1 MTTRRPLHFRPRRA
15 VAGGYV
21 LLEIII
27 ALTVFAVAV
36 GGLTSVLHASLDSA
50 NALRRSAA
58 IRRGLEAMLIE
69 ARQKPKREEMALTAT
84 DPALGLEYRSSIEE
98 VKWINRRG
106 DPVRQQWGRGF
117 SRLDQSVDN
126 VPRNVQSVGQPS
138 PQVSFPDRKKYV

>member
-1 MTTRRPLHFRPRRA
+1 MTIRRPLHFRPRRA

-106 DPVRQQWGRGF
+106 DPVRGLYILRVEA
-117 SRLDQSVDN
+117 RDQRAGATSTLEPADAAEV
-126 VPRNVQSVGQPS
+126 
-138 PQVSFPDRKKYV
+138 YVYRP

>member
-1 MTTRRPLHFRPRRA
+1 MTIRRPLHFRPRRA

-106 DPVRQQWGRGF
+106 DPVRGLYILRVEA
-117 SRLDQSVDN
+117 RDQRASATSTLEPADAAEV
-126 VPRNVQSVGQPS
+126 
-138 PQVSFPDRKKYV
+138 YVYRP

>member
-1 MTTRRPLHFRPRRA
+1 MTPRRPLHFRPRRT
-15 VAGGYV
+15 VPGGYV

-69 ARQKPKREEMALTAT
+69 ARQKPKREEMALTST
-84 DPALGLEYRSSIEE
+84 DPALGLEYRSMIEE

-106 DPVRQQWGRGF
+106 DPVRG
-117 SRLDQSVDN
+117 L
-126 VPRNVQSVGQPS
+126 
-138 PQVSFPDRKKYV
+138 YVLRVEARDLRAGATSTLEPADAAEVYVYRP